1 MESLKNRQYFLG
13 YCLTEYGLPIL
24 AEYKHQDQILVN
36 DLDNC
41 FMKIFLTG
49 RLINKIF
56 GEYL

>member
-1 MESLKNRQYFLG
+1 MESLKNRQDFLG

-24 AEYKHQDQILVN
+24 SQYKHHDQILVN

>member
-13 YCLTEYGLPIL
+13 YYVTDYGLPIL
-24 AEYKHQDQILVN
+24 SEYKHQDQILVN
-36 DLDNC
+36 DIENE

>member
-1 MESLKNRQYFLG
+1 MESLKNRQDFLG
-13 YCLTEYGLPIL
+13 YNVTEYGLPIL
-24 AEYKHQDQILVN
+24 SLYKFQDQILVN